1 MHRDITHEFERYGPD
16 HELKAARLWAT
27 FRYPY
32 LKTDKAKLEAWLED
46 LAWKR
51 MLEID
56 RKHRYAIGEIQKCM
70 P

>member
-1 MHRDITHEFERYGPD
+1 MHRNITREFDFFGPD
-16 HELKAARLWAT
+16 SELRTARLYAT

-32 LKTDKAKLEAWLED
+32 LQTDKAKLEIWRED
-46 LAWKR
+46 LAWRR

-56 RKHRYAIGEIQKCM
+56 RKHRYAIEEIRKCK